1 MSETKGG
8 ACSFAGFVKGELVRV
23 GVELRSKYGFLPSGW
38 LGPSDAP
45 KTTHTIALLTVP
57 SGLPF
62 ACEMKSKPFALST
75 LSPES
80 LAVLRP
86 LLALF
91 CPEWFFC
98 AFTWMTRLLI
108 FSPGVLSAWSLLVA
122 HWLGQEPLLCGLKAP
137 HASLWRILKPYCT
150 MESPGNLSKCTI
162 PDPTQEILMTPVW
175 IGVRPLY
182 WCIQAISVCSQCW
195 DPLMFY
201 RPYGVLC

>member
-45 KTTHTIALLTVP
+45 KTTHTIALLTTVP
-57 SGLPF
+57 SWLPF

-91 CPEWFFC
+91 CLEWFFLC
-98 AFTWMTRLLI
+98 LHLDDSPVNIQPRCPLRLVPFGSSLVRTGTSSLWSQSAPCLPLKDSQTLLHNGIAWKSIQVHNTRPYSRDFNDTSLDW
-108 FSPGVLSAWSLLVA
+108 GQASLLMY
-122 HWLGQEPLLCGLKAP
+122 
-137 HASLWRILKPYCT
+137 S
-150 MESPGNLSKCTI
+150 GNFSVQSVLR
-162 PDPTQEILMTPVW
+162 PT
-175 IGVRPLY
+175 
-182 WCIQAISVCSQCW
+182 
-195 DPLMFY
+195 D
-201 RPYGVLC
+201 VL